1 MRSVIA
7 RVPAKINLVL
17 EVGPAR
23 ADGYHDLS
31 TVYHAISIYDEVMAT
46 STDGD
51 EIEIRVVD
59 TATQQAHSQV
69 PCDAGNLA
77 VRAARLLA
85 ERTDRPS
92 AGVDLL
98 IHKSIPVAGGLA
110 GGSADAAAALVAC
123 NELWEAGLSRP
134 ELEEIAAELGS
145 DVPFLI
151 SGATAIGSGRGESI
165 MPALTRG
172 AYHWVVVTFA
182 EGMST
187 PEVYAEFDRLGG
199 NDGEIGQATRRSLE
213 ALSSG
218 DPGQLAPTL
227 WNDLDEA
234 ALSLRPQLM
243 DALDAGEQA
252 FTLGGLISGSGPSVF
267 FLASDQ
273 VSAEASASQLED
285 LGIGDSVLIA
295 HGPVPGAR
303 IISS

>member
-1 MRSVIA
+1 
-7 RVPAKINLVL
+7 
-17 EVGPAR
+17 
-23 ADGYHDLS
+23 
-31 TVYHAISIYDEVMAT
+31 
-46 STDGD
+46 
-51 EIEIRVVD
+51 
-59 TATQQAHSQV
+59 
-69 PCDAGNLA
+69 
-77 VRAARLLA
+77 
-85 ERTDRPS
+85 
-92 AGVDLL
+92 
-98 IHKSIPVAGGLA
+98 
-110 GGSADAAAALVAC
+110 
-123 NELWEAGLSRP
+123 
-134 ELEEIAAELGS
+134 
-145 DVPFLI
+145 
-151 SGATAIGSGRGESI
+151 